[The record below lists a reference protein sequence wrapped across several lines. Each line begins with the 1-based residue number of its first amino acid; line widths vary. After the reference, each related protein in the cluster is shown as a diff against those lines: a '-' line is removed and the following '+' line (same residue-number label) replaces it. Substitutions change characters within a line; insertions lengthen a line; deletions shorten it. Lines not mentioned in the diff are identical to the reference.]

1 MDGERVSNFWSCLF
15 LSSGEIAHILIP
27 PAERAKCVK
36 RQNKEL
42 VIVRVRKPSACPA
55 ASSSKSRR
63 TFLNRDQKTLS
74 IC

>member
-27 PAERAKCVK
+27 PAERAECVK
-36 RQNKEL
+36 CQKKGP
-42 VIVRVRKPSACPA
+42 VIVRVRKPSSCRA
-55 ASSSKSRR
+55 AASSKSRR